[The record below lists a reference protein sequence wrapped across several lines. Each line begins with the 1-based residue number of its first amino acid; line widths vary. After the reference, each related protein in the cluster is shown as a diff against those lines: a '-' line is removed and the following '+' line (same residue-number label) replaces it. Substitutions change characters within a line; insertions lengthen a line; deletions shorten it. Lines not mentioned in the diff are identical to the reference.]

1 MMTIRSV
8 AMVDLAFNQFNL
20 VIPFNLAYVTKQSEK
35 TIKELKTKIDVTFLN
50 GSSVFR
56 TQK

>member
-35 TIKELKTKIDVTFLN
+35 TIKELKTKIDVTF
-50 GSSVFR
+50 FKW
-56 TQK
+56 QQCI